1 MIKEEQQEEEEK
13 LLLRDLEVVFIS
25 RVVVLLKPG
34 SIHCFPNLQAGEI
47 EVVL

>member
-13 LLLRDLEVVFIS
+13 LLLRDLEVVFVS
-25 RVVVLLKPG
+25 RVVVLKPG

>member
-25 RVVVLLKPG
+25 TPQAQKLHPLL
-34 SIHCFPNLQAGEI
+34 S
-47 EVVL
+47 